1 MQDEGY
7 FEQLP
12 NNKSN
17 ITKLLQKSLI
27 LVYSRS
33 HMATDTTTPFAVI
46 ATGGKQYVVREGDI
60 LQVEL
65 LKGHKAGDKI
75 TFDQVLMTD
84 DGKSS
89 KIGTPTTGGKVTAT
103 YVGDKKGKKLSMIR
117 FEAKSNRDRR
127 VGHRQQYSEIKIE
140 KI

>member
-1 MQDEGY
+1 
-7 FEQLP
+7 
-12 NNKSN
+12 
-17 ITKLLQKSLI
+17 
-27 LVYSRS
+27 
-33 HMATDTTTPFAVI
+33 MATKTATPFAVI
-46 ATGGKQYVVREGDI
+46 ATGGKQYVVREGDT

-65 LKGHKAGDKI
+65 LGEHKEGDKI
-75 TFDQVLMTD
+75 TFDKVLMSD

-103 YVGDKKGKKLSMIR
+103 YLGDKKGKKLTIIR

-127 VGHRQQYSEIKIE
+127 LGHRQKYSEIKID